1 MMIRKQV
8 YVTEYQS
15 DAIKHLANDD
25 GVKMSEIV
33 RRALDTYLS
42 LRSDG
47 TTLLIGK
54 RAEYGNNK
62 ISTNESQT

>member
-25 GVKMSEIV
+25 GVKMSEII

-54 RAEYGNNK
+54 REKYDSNK
-62 ISTNESQT
+62 ISTD